1 MLITISRRAVI
12 TQLRRCTRG
21 MINDAT
27 LARCLMAALEKV
39 TAERWPEP
47 PPDASAW

>member
-1 MLITISRRAVI
+1 
-12 TQLRRCTRG
+12 

-39 TAERWPEP
+39 IAERWPEP
-47 PPDASAW
+47 TPYNHY